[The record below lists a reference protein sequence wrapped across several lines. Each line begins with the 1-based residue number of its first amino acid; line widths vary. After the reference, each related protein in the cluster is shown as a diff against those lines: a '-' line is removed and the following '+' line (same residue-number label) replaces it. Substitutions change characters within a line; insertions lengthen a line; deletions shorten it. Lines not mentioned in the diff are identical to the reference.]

1 MIYLFLASII
11 LTACA
16 VEFYKKYIRG
26 VLLSAT
32 ELKTKAGRLEI
43 YTVAGILSMGTGWLF
58 CRCNNYTTIYEY
70 IIAVG
75 LIYFLQYL
83 VDMTLLKKAVNSI
96 IQKMAGR

>member
-16 VEFYKKYIRG
+16 VEFYKKCIRG
-26 VLLSAT
+26 VTLSDT
-32 ELKTKAGRLEI
+32 ERKTKASKLEI
-43 YTVAGILSMGTGWLF
+43 YAVAIILSMITGWLF
-58 CRCNNYTTIYEY
+58 CRVSKYSTIYEY

-96 IQKMAGR
+96 IQKMAGK

>member
-16 VEFYKKYIRG
+16 VEFYKKCIRG
-26 VLLSAT
+26 VKLSDT
-32 ELKTKAGRLEI
+32 ERKTKASKLEI
-43 YTVAGILSMGTGWLF
+43 YTVAIVLSMVNGWIF
-58 CRCNNYTTIYEY
+58 CRGSKYSTIYEY

-96 IQKMAGR
+96 IQKMAGK